1 MNTQGARDFIV
12 GSELNNK
19 LAGEEA
25 VDRQQLVV
33 LIEAELQGIGGGEFC
48 PAW

>member
-1 MNTQGARDFIV
+1 MNTQGTRDFIV

-19 LAGEEA
+19 LVGEEA

-33 LIEAELQGIGGGEFC
+33 LIEAELQYIGGGDNG
-48 PAW
+48 PMW

>member
-1 MNTQGARDFIV
+1 MNTQGTRDFIV

-19 LAGEEA
+19 LVGEEA

-33 LIEAELQGIGGGEFC
+33 LIEAELQHIGGGEFA

>member
-1 MNTQGARDFIV
+1 MNTQGTRDFIV

-19 LAGEEA
+19 LVGEEA

-33 LIEAELQGIGGGEFC
+33 LIEAELQYIGGGDNA
-48 PAW
+48 PWW